1 MCSSDLLQAV
11 LLGIPAQ
18 FGHGAM
24 PSFAAQ
30 LDDQQIADIANYV
43 RSSWGNTAA
52 PNVTAAMAGKLR
64 TQTH

>member
-1 MCSSDLLQAV
+1 
-11 LLGIPAQ
+11 
-18 FGHGAM
+18 M

-52 PNVTAAMAGKLR
+52 QNATAAMAAKLR
-64 TQTH
+64 AKAH